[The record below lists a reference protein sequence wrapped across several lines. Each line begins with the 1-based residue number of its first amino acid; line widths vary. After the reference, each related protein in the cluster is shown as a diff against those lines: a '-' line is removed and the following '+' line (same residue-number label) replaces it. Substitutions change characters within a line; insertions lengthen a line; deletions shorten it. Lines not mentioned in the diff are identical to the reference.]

1 MGKPSHQQY
10 EIPICCI
17 LILFKGLLFL
27 AAWLLRLAFGGW
39 DVGVHTSVALE
50 RGLG

>member
-17 LILFKGLLFL
+17 LILFKGLLFH